1 MNNHV
6 TTSKRRCRTCDTLLA
21 SDNRGEQ
28 CGRCAAAS
36 KLHAPT
42 LPPEFWAKPT
52 LREAFE
58 SRNIGQVFR
67 AYRQAHSPTVPQATL
82 AAWLD
87 LTQGRISEVERSRR
101 PVTDLERLE
110 RWCDALHVPHHLRWF
125 NGTAREVHDVQ
136 ALYASRTV
144 DPGPTYSAWAPGDAD
159 RSPDGPQVLDIVHVG
174 IPRLRRSLDILD
186 LPDDGPTRSL
196 IELRADVALMNEHRL
211 EARYGELVRHLPG
224 LIGELARARQLLDR
238 ADRRQVAALLT
249 LALRAADGVAY
260 KYRYYDLSA
269 RLIDLMRATANE
281 SEDPLLPAAVSYVR
295 TETFFASGDLHTAA
309 RALDQAA
316 DQIPTRNLKQAD
328 TAAAFGS
335 LHMRAA
341 VVAARAGKADIA
353 ADHLLTARY
362 AVHAAPE
369 GVYHGTAFGP
379 ASLRIHELAVAAEL
393 RDAAG
398 IQRAANWHPPLEL
411 PAERRSHYY
420 IDLARAQLDLGHHEE
435 AYLCLQAARQAA
447 PEHTRSHPQ
456 VRQALSVLLRTHPSL
471 STDLLDL
478 AAWAGAR

>member
-1 MNNHV
+1 MG
-6 TTSKRRCRTCDTLLA
+6 TFKRRCRTCDTLLA
-21 SDNRGEQ
+21 SDNRGIQ
-28 CGRCAAAS
+28 CGKCAAAS
-36 KLHAPT
+36 TLSAPA
-42 LPPEFWAKPT
+42 LPREFWTQPA

-58 SRNIGQVFR
+58 SRSIGEVFR
-67 AYRQAHSPTVPQATL
+67 AYRKAQNPTVSQTTL

-87 LTQGRISEVERSRR
+87 LTQGRVSEIERTRR

-110 RWCDALHVPHHLRWF
+110 RWCNALHVPHHLRWF
-125 NGTAREVHDVQ
+125 NGGVREVHDVQ
-136 ALYASRTV
+136 ELYASRTV
-144 DPGPTYSAWAPGDAD
+144 DPSPAFSTQPTWAPVDQGSTA
-159 RSPDGPQVLDIVHVG
+159 GPQELDIVHVA
-174 IPRLRRSLDILD
+174 IPRLRRALDILD

-196 IELRADVALMNEHRL
+196 AELRADVALMNEHRL

-224 LIGELARARQLLDR
+224 LIGELARARQLLAAD
-238 ADRRQVAALLT
+238 DRRQAASLLT

-260 KYRYYDLSA
+260 KYRYFDLSA
-269 RLIDLMRATANE
+269 RLIDLMRTTAQE

-295 TETFFASGDLHTAA
+295 TETFFASGDLHAAA
-309 RALDQAA
+309 RALDLAA
-316 DQIPTRNLKQAD
+316 DQIPTRNLKQAP
-328 TAAAFGS
+328 TAAAFGA

-362 AVHAAPE
+362 AIHAAPE

-393 RDAAG
+393 RDPAG
-398 IQRAANWHPPLEL
+398 IQRAATWQPPREL

-420 IDLARAQLDLGHHEE
+420 IDLARAQLDLGHHED
-435 AYLCLQAARQAA
+435 AYVCLQAARQAA
-447 PEHTRSHPQ
+447 PEHTRAHPQ

-471 STDLLDL
+471 STGLLDL

>member
-1 MNNHV
+1 MNDHV
-6 TTSKRRCRTCDTLLA
+6 TTSRRRCRTCDTLLA
-21 SDNRGEQ
+21 KDNRGEL
-28 CGRCAAAS
+28 CSRCTAAS
-36 KLHAPT
+36 TLHAPT

-67 AYRQAHSPTVPQATL
+67 AYRQAQNPPVPQATL

-87 LTQGRISEVERSRR
+87 LTQGRVSEVERSRR

-110 RWCDALHVPHHLRWF
+110 RWCDALHVPRHLRWF
-125 NGTAREVHDVQ
+125 DGTAREVHDVRN
-136 ALYASRTV
+136 LYASRTV
-144 DPGPTYSAWAPGDAD
+144 DPSPAYSPAWAPVDQ
-159 RSPDGPQVLDIVHVG
+159 PPPQPAQELDIVQVG
-174 IPRLRRSLDILD
+174 IPRLRRALDILD

-196 IELRADVALMNEHRL
+196 PELAADVARMNNHRL
-211 EARYGELVRHLPG
+211 EARYGELVRHLPA
-224 LIGELARARQLLDR
+224 LIGELARARQLLDP
-238 ADRRQVAALLT
+238 ADRRHVASLLT

-260 KYRYYDLSA
+260 KYRYFDLSA

-281 SEDPLLPAAVSYVR
+281 ADSPLLPAAVAYVR

-309 RALDQAA
+309 RALDHAA
-316 DQIPTRNLKQAD
+316 DQLPTRDLKHAP
-328 TAAAFGS
+328 TAAAFGA

-353 ADHLLTARY
+353 ADHLLTARH
-362 AVHAAPE
+362 AAHAAPE
-369 GVYHGTAFGP
+369 GIYHGTAFGP

-393 RDAAG
+393 RDTAG
-398 IQRAANWHPPLEL
+398 IQRASTWHPPAEL

-420 IDLARAQLDLGHHEE
+420 IDLARAQLDLGHHED
-435 AYLCLQAARQAA
+435 AYLCLQTARQAA
-447 PEHTRSHPQ
+447 PEHVRAHPQ

-471 STDLLDL
+471 SSDLLDL

>member
-1 MNNHV
+1 M

-21 SDNRGEQ
+21 HDNRGTQ
-28 CGRCAAAS
+28 CGKCVAAS
-36 KLHAPT
+36 TLHAPK
-42 LPPEFWAKPT
+42 LPPEFWTQPT

-58 SRNIGQVFR
+58 SRSIGQVFR
-67 AYRQAHSPTVPQATL
+67 AYRQAQSPTVPQATL
-82 AAWLD
+82 STWLD
-87 LTQGRISEVERSRR
+87 LTQGRVSEVERTRR

-110 RWCDALHVPHHLRWF
+110 RWCNALHVPHHLRWF
-125 NGTAREVHDVQ
+125 NGGVREVHDVQ

-144 DPGPTYSAWAPGDAD
+144 DPAPAYTAQPSWAPGDQG
-159 RSPDGPQVLDIVHVG
+159 STPQVPQELDIVHVG

-186 LPDDGPTRSL
+186 LPDDGPTRAL
-196 IELRADVALMNEHRL
+196 TELRADVTRMNEHRL
-211 EARYGELVRHLPG
+211 EARYGELVRHLPS
-224 LIGELARARQLLDR
+224 LIGELSRARQLLTA
-238 ADRRQVAALLT
+238 ADRRHVASLLT

-260 KYRYYDLSA
+260 KYRYFDLSA
-269 RLIDLMRATANE
+269 RIIDLMRVTAQE
-281 SEDPLLPAAVSYVR
+281 SEDPLLPSAMSYVR

-316 DQIPTRNLKQAD
+316 DQIPTRDLKQAP
-328 TAAAFGS
+328 TAAAFGA

-393 RDAAG
+393 RDPAG
-398 IQRAANWHPPLEL
+398 IQRASTWQPPQAL
-411 PAERRSHYY
+411 PAERRSHYF
-420 IDLARAQLDLGHHEE
+420 IDLARAQLDLGHHED

-447 PEHTRSHPQ
+447 PEHTRNHPQ

-471 STDLLDL
+471 SSGLLDL

>member
-1 MNNHV
+1 M
-6 TTSKRRCRTCDTLLA
+6 
-21 SDNRGEQ
+21 
-28 CGRCAAAS
+28 
-36 KLHAPT
+36 
-42 LPPEFWAKPT
+42 PPEFWTQPT

-67 AYRQAHSPTVPQATL
+67 AYRQAQRPTLPQATL

-87 LTQGRISEVERSRR
+87 LTQGRISEIERSRR

-110 RWCDALHVPHHLRWF
+110 RWCNALHVPQHLRWF
-125 NGTAREVHDVQ
+125 NGGVREVHDVQ
-136 ALYASRTV
+136 ELYASRAV
-144 DPGPTYSAWAPGDAD
+144 DPSPTYPTQPIWAPGDAGE
-159 RSPDGPQVLDIVHVG
+159 PAAAQGLDIVHVA

-186 LPDDGPTRSL
+186 LPDDGPVRSL
-196 IELRADVALMNEHRL
+196 AELRADVALMNEHRL
-211 EARYGELVRHLPG
+211 EARYGELVRYLPG
-224 LIGELARARQLLDR
+224 LIGELARARQLLPA
-238 ADRRQVAALLT
+238 ADRRHVASLLT

-260 KYRYYDLSA
+260 KFHYFDLSA
-269 RLIDLMRATANE
+269 RLIDLMRLTAQE

-309 RALDQAA
+309 RALDLAA
-316 DQIPTRNLKQAD
+316 DQIPTRALKQAPV
-328 TAAAFGS
+328 AAAFGA

-362 AVHAAPE
+362 AAHAAPE

-393 RDAAG
+393 RDPAG
-398 IQRAANWHPPLEL
+398 IQRAATWHPPQEL

-420 IDLARAQLDLGHHEE
+420 IDLARAQLDLGHHED
-435 AYLCLQAARQAA
+435 AHLCLQAARQAA
-447 PEHTRSHPQ
+447 PEHTRAHPQ

-471 STDLLDL
+471 SSGLLDL